1 MHKLSDNPPKNLRG
15 KCSEGSSW
23 GERRDLPTTRVPIPV
38 LGLYPI
44 RTNVTVKRKVRRAV
58 ILPCRSRPAPVNFPH
73 ELGPLGTP
81 LFFFF
86 FSVCRISLG
95 DGPSPYG
102 RLLAVAPPPALGPSR
117 KFEKTSTV
125 PPPTGRAV
133 SPGGVLAA
141 PAHPN
146 SGRTNFTVKRK
157 VRRAVIFTVPVPASS
172 GEFSPRAR
180 ATRHPLFFFF
190 FFPRLSDLSR
200 RLAVSLRPPSRC
212 GPAARTWAFL
222 KNRKNF
228 HRAAADRA
236 GRLSRGCSGR
246 TRSPQLRPYKFHRET
261 QSPAGRHFYRAG
273 PGQLR

>member
-1 MHKLSDNPPKNLRG
+1 MGR
-15 KCSEGSSW
+15 
-23 GERRDLPTTRVPIPV
+23 TTRFAHDPGPD
-38 LGLYPI
+38 P
-44 RTNVTVKRKVRRAV
+44 
-58 ILPCRSRPAPVNFPH
+58 RSRTLPNPYKCHRETQSPAGRHFTVPVPASSGEFSPRARATRH
-73 ELGPLGTP
+73 PP
-81 LFFFF
+81 FFFF

>member
-86 FSVCRISLG
+86 FLSVGSL
-95 DGPSPYG
+95 SATG
-102 RLLAVAPPPALGPSR
+102 RLLTAAFSLWPRRPHLGLLENSKKLPPCRRRPGGPSL
-117 KFEKTSTV
+117 
-125 PPPTGRAV
+125 PAV
-133 SPGGVLAA
+133 FWP
-141 PAHPN
+141 
-146 SGRTNFTVKRK
+146 
-157 VRRAVIFTVPVPASS
+157 
-172 GEFSPRAR
+172 
-180 ATRHPLFFFF
+180 HPLT
-190 FFPRLSDLSR
+190 P
-200 RLAVSLRPPSRC
+200 
-212 GPAARTWAFL
+212 
-222 KNRKNF
+222 
-228 HRAAADRA
+228 
-236 GRLSRGCSGR
+236 
-246 TRSPQLRPYKFHRET
+246 LRPYKFHRET